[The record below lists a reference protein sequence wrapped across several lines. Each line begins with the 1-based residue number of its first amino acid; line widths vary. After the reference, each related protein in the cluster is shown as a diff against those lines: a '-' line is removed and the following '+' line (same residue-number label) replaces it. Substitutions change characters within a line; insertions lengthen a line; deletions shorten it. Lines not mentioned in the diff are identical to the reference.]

1 MWKRE
6 LVIEKKKNQK
16 KKRLVAREKKKRKK
30 GYGTS
35 QPLQRGALWQLQR
48 AIEEITHCQ

>member
-16 KKRLVAREKKKRKK
+16 KKRLVAREKINKWKDMEHHNHYK
-30 GYGTS
+30 
-35 QPLQRGALWQLQR
+35 
-48 AIEEITHCQ
+48 